1 MLPNTAALS
10 HEWTT
15 LQNNYEQA
23 ERNALLVKLVAVV
36 LCAGGYALGV
46 PYELIGGTAALLWV
60 QESLCRTFQ
69 ARLGERI
76 VRVEALVKN
85 AAPAAKTDADFRNCL
100 FFILG
105 YILRLIRSNF
115 ILGGPEGRAVATRSL
130 VCGQGQP
137 TKGAQTKAPSLP
149 RLLSVKEE
157 IVVQIL
163 ETWILNDY
171 NHFEK

>member
-85 AAPAAKTDADFRNCL
+85 AAPAASACQLHTEWLANRKGSAGL
-100 FFILG
+100 LAE
-105 YILRLIRSNF
+105 YAAHALRPTVAF
-115 ILGGPEGRAVATRSL
+115 PYAVL
-130 VCGQGQP
+130 VVVALAAYSGQ
-137 TKGAQTKAPSLP
+137 
-149 RLLSVKEE
+149 
-157 IVVQIL
+157 
-163 ETWILNDY
+163 
-171 NHFEK
+171 